1 MAPVRRGHV
10 RWHTFTR
17 PARLLSRRRL
27 LTVAGAAG
35 LFGLCRPAQS
45 HVIRAT
51 TRLLV
56 GFPPGG
62 PVDIVARL
70 LANAMKDYAATIIVE
85 NRPGGGGR
93 LALEALRTSAADGSV
108 FLITPASM
116 IVIHPHVYK
125 SLSYSPLRDFTPVTT
140 VCQFSLVLVV
150 GPLVPAHVAT
160 VADFIAWCRANPKLA
175 TYGSPSAGAVP
186 HFTGVMLAR
195 AAGVELLHVPYQGAA
210 PAMQNLL
217 GGEIAANVTVLPAA
231 LPHVQAGTIR
241 ALATTGPQ
249 RSRLLP
255 DVPTLSESG
264 FPGLESVEWFGTF
277 VPAKTPADIVGKLN
291 RAVRDALTTGEVK
304 AGLAK
309 LSFEVAGNT
318 PEEFTRL
325 IRTSTERWGPIV
337 QASGFTPD

>member
-1 MAPVRRGHV
+1 MITKR
-10 RWHTFTR
+10 
-17 PARLLSRRRL
+17 RLLS
-27 LTVAGAAG
+27 VAGAAG
-35 LFGLCRPAQS
+35 LAGLCPPAQS
-45 HVIRAT
+45 QVIRAT

-93 LALEALRTSAADGSV
+93 VALEALRTSAADGTV

-125 SLSYSPLRDFTPVTT
+125 SLSYSPLRDFAPVTT

-249 RSRLLP
+249 RSPLLP

-277 VPAKTPADIVGKLN
+277 VPAKTPADIVAKLN
-291 RAVRDALTTGEVK
+291 GAVREALTTSEVK
-304 AGLAK
+304 VGLAK

-337 QASGFTPD
+337 QASGFTPDD